1 MIWDVFVVL
10 VWLLTA
16 ACIKTEKP
24 KIAKRAI
31 ELVEE
36 RLSKDGWPEY
46 YGGKT
51 EREIGRQARE
61 YQAWSISYYLV
72 AKMIF
77 EDASNLSMISLKE

>member
-51 EREIGRQARE
+51 EREIGGKRE
-61 YQAWSISYYLV
+61 SIRPGAFLTTW
-72 AKMIF
+72 
-77 EDASNLSMISLKE
+77 LLR